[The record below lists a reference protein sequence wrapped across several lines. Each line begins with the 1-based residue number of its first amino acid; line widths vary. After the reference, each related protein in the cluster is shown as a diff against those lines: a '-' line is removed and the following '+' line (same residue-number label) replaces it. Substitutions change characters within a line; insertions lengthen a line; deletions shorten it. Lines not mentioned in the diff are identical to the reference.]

1 MHPGRRVGEAFRFP
15 DARPQP
21 PLRQRVWTK
30 KEGTEMKEQQVRSA
44 AGMLL
49 GLAAGAAVGAAGVMA
64 AVHQDPRGVRR
75 AARKMAKGAE
85 HAVGRLDQMAN
96 DLIDRF

>member
-1 MHPGRRVGEAFRFP
+1 
-15 DARPQP
+15 
-21 PLRQRVWTK
+21 
-30 KEGTEMKEQQVRSA
+30 
-44 AGMLL
+44 MLL